1 MARPVAFRERDDPKG
16 GGIYCFYPF
25 DSPLDEYCRGIF
37 KIGLAIDFHSRIGN
51 YHTYL
56 PQGVYTS
63 ALLQNPTKKAIKN
76 KRIYYG
82 KFEKQIYKD
91 VEDAGGKPLY
101 MAFRKQNSGKT
112 EWIYASEKMIDDAF
126 LKAEKDFGGKAHLYK
141 LRLPKKTHDVPIF
154 TGTIN
159 YY

>member
-1 MARPVAFRERDDPKG
+1 MARPVAYRERNDPKG

-63 ALLQNPTKKAIKN
+63 ALLQNPTKKALKN

-82 KFEKQIYKD
+82 KIEKQITKM
-91 VEDAGGKPLY
+91 L
-101 MAFRKQNSGKT
+101 KT
-112 EWIYASEKMIDDAF
+112 KEVSHSTWQFENKTRA
-126 LKAEKDFGGKAHLYK
+126 K
-141 LRLPKKTHDVPIF
+141 LNGFMPVKR
-154 TGTIN
+154 
-159 YY
+159 

>member
-1 MARPVAFRERDDPKG
+1 MTRPVAFRERDDPSG

-25 DSPLDEYCRGIF
+25 DSPLDEYCKGIF
-37 KIGLAIDFHSRIGN
+37 KIGLAIDFHGRIGN

-63 ALLQNPTKKAIKN
+63 ALLQNPTKKSVQN

-82 KFEKQIYKD
+82 KIEKQIYSD
-91 VEDAGGKPLY
+91 VEKAGGKPLY
-101 MAFRKQNSGKT
+101 MAIRKMNSGKT

-126 LKAEKDFGGKAHLYK
+126 LKAQKDFGGKAHLYK